1 MGQIYPLQSHVPGCF
16 GSIKLGSCLA
26 EGAQDVQ
33 ARKRSLGNIRFIGFL
48 FVQKLLS
55 EKIMHTCIQQ
65 LLQSVSPLPGP
76 LPGLLDM
83 LLARCPLGR
92 ML

>member
-1 MGQIYPLQSHVPGCF
+1 MLQQQIHALLGVVHTLGIAWVCVLGTGSARSHGVVA
-16 GSIKLGSCLA
+16 L
-26 EGAQDVQ
+26 Q

-65 LLQSVSPLPGP
+65 LLQRV
-76 LPGLLDM
+76 
-83 LLARCPLGR
+83 CPC
-92 ML
+92 

>member
-1 MGQIYPLQSHVPGCF
+1 MAL
-16 GSIKLGSCLA
+16 
-26 EGAQDVQ
+26 Q

-65 LLQSVSPLPGP
+65 LLQSVCPCCSS
-76 LPGLLDM
+76 
-83 LLARCPLGR
+83 ASHACTRCSAS
-92 ML
+92 